1 MSLKDSL
8 EKVLPTILD
17 QLGVRAVQ
25 FDGQSVTIG
34 AFRDAYR
41 IRLAMP
47 ADRIDVEID
56 ALRAAKSP
64 EQCVELMYLE
74 LERGQRTLFHHT
86 FEHMAKHDRTPL
98 DRVKSLE
105 DAAKKLLE
113 AMGVLDEIRMPY
125 GHGSKVGNA
134 AEELAL
140 LLKRKP
146 GSVTW
151 SRNDPYGLV
160 GKLDPDPEAK

>member
-1 MSLKDSL
+1 MSSRDSL

-25 FDGQSVTIG
+25 FDGRSVRIG
-34 AFRDAYR
+34 AFRDVYQ

-47 ADRIDVEID
+47 ADRIDVEIE
-56 ALRAAKSP
+56 ALTAKSP
-64 EQCVELMYLE
+64 ERCLELMYLE
-74 LERGQRTLFHHT
+74 LERGQRTLFRHT

-113 AMGVLDEIRMPY
+113 AMGALDEIRMPY

-134 AEELAL
+134 AAELAG

-146 GSVTW
+146 GQVTW